1 MGEDSE
7 EAKGRGE
14 KPLSGD
20 SEGLAGRELGERRAR
35 RPRGSEAAALEA
47 SARVL
52 PVQRHRKTLQEHDGA
67 GVCSLELACSQSRR
81 FGKLGPDTSGCF
93 APASTH
99 RLDDHGGECDA
110 LG

>member
-20 SEGLAGRELGERRAR
+20 SEGLARRELGERRAR

-47 SARVL
+47 SARIL
-52 PVQRHRKTLQEHDGA
+52 PVQRH
-67 GVCSLELACSQSRR
+67 
-81 FGKLGPDTSGCF
+81 GKHHIKESYIISIPKV
-93 APASTH
+93 
-99 RLDDHGGECDA
+99 R
-110 LG
+110 